1 MHHIVPSHGVSWH
14 AWKNFKHTVLY
25 ILPKVEAVGRGGPEG
40 RRRPTAYCSGCFP
53 LNHLINNQVLSFLS
67 HPQDQPMRLLLVSV
81 VSLYF
86 QVRLFLNR
94 NEKERKAA
102 NRIHLCRGFFG
113 K

>member
-14 AWKNFKHTVLY
+14 VWKNFKHTVLY
-25 ILPKVEAVGRGGPEG
+25 ILPQVEAVGRRRPSGPP
-40 RRRPTAYCSGCFP
+40 RPTAYCSGCFP

-67 HPQDQPMRLLLVSV
+67 NNDDQPMRLRLVSV

-94 NEKERKAA
+94 NEKERKVA